1 MRRTAW
7 MAAVAAGL
15 LAAAAPALAHE
26 EDNGDHVVPS
36 LTVQG
41 DAQVQ
46 AAPDEATVRLGVV
59 AQAATAKDA
68 QGEVSRVAGAV
79 LAAIGR
85 LGVPRERIQTS
96 ELQLFPVYSE
106 APPRPES
113 ALEREPR
120 IVGYRASNV
129 VSVRL
134 AELDKVGPVVDAGL
148 GAGANQVE
156 GVSFGLRSD
165 LAARQQALREAA
177 VEARRKADAM
187 AEALGVDIVELL
199 EAVEGGVQ
207 VVRPRFAA
215 ARMAMEAM
223 DASATPVAPGQIS
236 VDASVSLTFRIAP
249 GAPARP

>member
-1 MRRTAW
+1 
-7 MAAVAAGL
+7 MAAALVAAL
-15 LAAAAPALAHE
+15 LAAAPALAHE
-26 EDNGDHVVPS
+26 EDGGDHVVPS

-46 AAPDEATVRLGVV
+46 SAPDEATVRLGVV
-59 AQAATAKDA
+59 AQAATARDA
-68 QGEVSRVAGAV
+68 QGEVNRVAGAV

-85 LGVPRERIQTS
+85 LGAPRERIQTS
-96 ELQLFPVYSE
+96 ELQLYPVYSQE
-106 APPRPES
+106 PPRPEA

-129 VSVRL
+129 VTVRL
-134 AELDKVGPVVDAGL
+134 EELDKVGPVVDAGL

-177 VEARRKADAM
+177 AEARKKAEAM
-187 AEALGVDIVELL
+187 AEALGVELVELL
-199 EAVEGGVQ
+199 EAAEGGVR
-207 VVRPRFAA
+207 VMTPRFALARESLQA
-215 ARMAMEAM
+215 ADMA
-223 DASATPVAPGQIS
+223 ATPVAPGQIA

-249 GAPARP
+249 AAAARP